1 MLHDSGVSRHHARIF
16 MRAGRHAVMDLGSAL
31 GTLVNG
37 KPLTREKEQ
46 ELRTGD
52 RLLIGS
58 LELLFAPL
66 AVDDDEPTQLAP
78 PKPTKPRTS
87 TLVTRARTDDEMR
100 AIESG
105 VTGRYNTLAALA
117 REQAPPPAASATLVE
132 LEIPTIAMKFSPEEE
147 ARIASSPLVT
157 LTEVE
162 ATTSEI
168 TKAARPKPTDV
179 EVSTGT
185 ITKVVP
191 PKPAAPSAAERARL
205 RRQLQATFFGRLV
218 SRWREFPRRI
228 RSIAGVVTGL
238 AIVATLVLIL
248 RMFLPA
254 AGSGGGPRLE
264 PSELGAAL
272 VRDSF
277 GLGNG
282 VTWNRPDLK
291 EFQFQFASPTRAVAV
306 LHYQARD
313 ISHTRE
319 VSIQLNGVELGWVP
333 LDSSEAEERELQLL
347 IPISML
353 RRNEPNRLVFDNMRN
368 PPAAEPWRVWNMYVE
383 VIPVPELPVAQLI
396 AKATEEAGAARRFR
410 DQRTIG
416 SENLFKAWKLFRSA
430 WITLEALDKKPELY
444 EDVKLM
450 LAQTASEL
458 DQECRRLMLDFQR
471 SVQYRDGDK
480 ALSTVQ
486 EVLRRFP
493 TTEHRCHNL
502 AIEKANEYELP
513 I

>member
-1 MLHDSGVSRHHARIF
+1 MVLHDSSVSRHHARIF
-16 MRAGRHAVMDLGSAL
+16 MRAGRHCVMDLGSAL
-31 GTLVNG
+31 GTRVNG
-37 KPLTREKEQ
+37 KLLAREQEQ
-46 ELRTGD
+46 ELRARD

-58 LELLFAPL
+58 LELLFVPVV
-66 AVDDDEPTQLAP
+66 VDDDEPTQLAP
-78 PKPTKPRTS
+78 PKPTRPRTS
-87 TLVTRARTDDEMR
+87 TLITRARTDDEMR

-105 VTGRYNTLAALA
+105 DTGRYNTLAELERVAA
-117 REQAPPPAASATLVE
+117 PPPPAAATLVE
-132 LEIPTIAMKFSPEEE
+132 LEIPTIAMKLSPEEQV
-147 ARIASSPLVT
+147 RVSSGPAVT

-162 ATTSEI
+162 VTTS
-168 TKAARPKPTDV
+168 
-179 EVSTGT
+179 T

-191 PKPAAPSAAERARL
+191 PKPTGPSAADRARV
-205 RRQLQATFFGRLV
+205 RRQLQATLGGRLLN
-218 SRWREFPRRI
+218 RWRDLPRRI

-238 AIVATLVLIL
+238 MIVASLALIL

-254 AGSGGGPRLE
+254 AGSGGGLRLE
-264 PSELGAAL
+264 PSELGAQIL
-272 VRDSF
+272 PDSF
-277 GLGNG
+277 GLGEG
-282 VTWNRPDLK
+282 VAWQRPDLK
-291 EFQFQFASPTRAVAV
+291 QFQFQFASPTRAVAV

-313 ISHTRE
+313 ITHSRE

-333 LDSSEAEERELQLL
+333 PDSSEAGERELQML
-347 IPISML
+347 IPVSML
-353 RRNEPNRLVFDNMRN
+353 RRNEPNQLVFDNMLN
-368 PPAAEPWRVWNMYVE
+368 PPAEEPWRVWNVYVE
-383 VIPVPELPVAQLI
+383 VIPVPELPVAQLL
-396 AKATEEAGAARRFR
+396 AKANEEAAAARRFH
-410 DQRTIG
+410 DQRAIG

-430 WITLEALDKKPELY
+430 WITLEALDQKPDLY
-444 EDVKLM
+444 EEVKFL

-458 DQECRRLMLDFQR
+458 DQDCHRLMLDFQR

>member
-1 MLHDSGVSRHHARIF
+1 VVLHDSSVSRHHARIF
-16 MRAGRHAVMDLGSAL
+16 MRAGRHCVMDLGSAL
-31 GTLVNG
+31 GTLLNG
-37 KPLTREKEQ
+37 KPLAREKEQ
-46 ELRTGD
+46 ELRAGD

-66 AVDDDEPTQLAP
+66 VVDDDEPTQLAP

-87 TLVTRARTDDEMR
+87 TLITRARTDDEMR

-105 VTGRYNTLAALA
+105 DTGRYNTLAELERVA
-117 REQAPPPAASATLVE
+117 APPPAAAATLVE
-132 LEIPTIAMKFSPEEE
+132 LEIPTIAMKLSPEEQ
-147 ARIASSPLVT
+147 ARVSSAPAVT

-162 ATTSEI
+162 ATTS
-168 TKAARPKPTDV
+168 
-179 EVSTGT
+179 T

-191 PKPAAPSAAERARL
+191 PKSTGPSAADRARL
-205 RRQLQATFFGRLV
+205 RRQLQATLGGRLL
-218 SRWREFPRRI
+218 SRWRELPRRI

-238 AIVATLVLIL
+238 AIVATLALSL

-254 AGSGGGPRLE
+254 AGSGGGLRLE
-264 PSELGAAL
+264 PSELGAAIL
-272 VRDSF
+272 PDSF
-277 GLGNG
+277 GLGEG
-282 VTWNRPDLK
+282 VVWKRPDLK

-313 ISHTRE
+313 ITHSRE
-319 VSIQLNGVELGWVP
+319 VSVQLNGVELGWVP
-333 LDSSEAEERELQLL
+333 PDSSEERELQLL
-347 IPISML
+347 IPVSML
-353 RRNEPNRLVFDNMRN
+353 RRNAPNQLVFDNMLN
-368 PPAAEPWRVWNMYVE
+368 PPAEESWRVWNMYVE
-383 VIPVPELPVAQLI
+383 VIPVPELPVAQLL
-396 AKATEEAGAARRFR
+396 AKANEEAAAARRFH
-410 DQRTIG
+410 DQRAIG

-430 WITLEALDKKPELY
+430 WITLEALDTKPELY
-444 EDVKLM
+444 EEVKFL

-458 DQECRRLMLDFQR
+458 DQDCRRLMLDFQR

-502 AIEKANEYELP
+502 AIQKANEYELP